1 MKVLLINTIDTG
13 GAAIA
18 AIRLH
23 KLLLKKGVESR
34 MLFLRR
40 SGKAV
45 IEQAEYFEDLYKP
58 FAFKLLNKLNTA
70 YNRRLTFRHSS
81 VYFNGPDAIFDL
93 SKHPLFA
100 WADVVHL
107 HWVVKFIDWQSVFAH
122 KHKPFIWT
130 LHDMNP
136 FTGGQHYNTGF
147 GNEFQWVSKRNIRKK
162 KQSIKG
168 SNLKIIT
175 PSDWLGHLAKVSEAF
190 NDLEVYTVRNP
201 IDASIFKPLNKT
213 ELKREFGLPADKKT
227 ILFVAENPHDER
239 KGFALLKTA
248 LLNIDASNYH
258 LAVIGKKEHVETEF
272 PTATFFGSIQDENK
286 LAQLYN
292 AADCFV
298 IPSLEDNLPNT
309 VSEAL
314 SCGTPVCGFA
324 IGGIKE
330 MVMDGINGY
339 LASNFNE
346 LDRAI
351 NQTLNQVFDPSAIR
365 KKAMEVLDE
374 QILFDQF
381 MNLYTNKIQN

>member
-23 KLLLKKGVESR
+23 NLLLKKGIESR

-40 SGKAV
+40 SGRKDLD
-45 IEQAEYFEDLYKP
+45 QAYYFEDIYQQ
-58 FAFKLLNKLNTA
+58 FAFKALDKINTA
-70 YNRRLTFRHSS
+70 YNRRLSFRHPS
-81 VYFNGPDAIFDL
+81 VYFNGPDSIFDL

-100 WADVVHL
+100 WAEVVHF

-122 KHKPFIWT
+122 KHKHFLWT

-136 FTGGQHYNTGF
+136 FAGGEHYLTGYKD
-147 GNEFQWVSKRNIRKK
+147 EFKWVAKRNIKK
-162 KQSIKG
+162 KKKSIKG
-168 SNLKIIT
+168 SDLNIIT
-175 PSDWLGHLAKVSEAF
+175 PSHWLGELAKSSEVF
-190 NDLEVYTVRNP
+190 NDLPVNTIRNP
-201 IDASIFKPLNKT
+201 IDMSIFKPMDKM
-213 ELKREFGLPADKKT
+213 ELKIEFGLPTDKKT

-239 KGFALLKTA
+239 KGFALLKSA
-248 LLNIDASNYH
+248 LQKIDATKYH
-258 LAVIGKKEHVETEF
+258 LAVIGKKDHVENEF
-272 PTATFFGSIQDENK
+272 PSATFFGSIQEEHK
-286 LAQLYN
+286 LAKLYN

-330 MVMDGINGY
+330 MVSNGINGF
-339 LASNFNE
+339 LANDFNE
-346 LDRAI
+346 LNTALV
-351 NQTLNQVFDPSAIR
+351 QTLDCAFDSVKIR
-365 KKAMEVLDE
+365 AKAMDALDE
-374 QILFDQF
+374 QMLFDQF
-381 MNLYTNKIQN
+381 MKLYLSKPQN